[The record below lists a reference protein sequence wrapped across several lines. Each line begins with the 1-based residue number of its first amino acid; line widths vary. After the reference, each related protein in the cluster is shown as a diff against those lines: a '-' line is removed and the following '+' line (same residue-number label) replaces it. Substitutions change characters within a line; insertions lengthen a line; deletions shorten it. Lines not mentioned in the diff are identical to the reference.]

1 MALNSNKLY
10 TLLLVACMAGYIWL
24 YYGIN
29 SYQLGKESFEACL
42 IKHVTNIPCPSC
54 GSTRSVMSLIKGN
67 FKNALLINPL
77 GYVVTFIMVL
87 CPVWILMDIIS
98 KKKTLFMFYQKIELY
113 LKKPQIA
120 IPLIT
125 LITINWIWNIIKGL

>member
-29 SYQLGKESFEACL
+29 SYQPGEESFDACL

-67 FKNALLINPL
+67 FINALLINPL
-77 GYVVTFIMVL
+77 GYVVALIMVL
-87 CPVWILMDIIS
+87 CPVWILIDIIS
-98 KKKTLFMFYQKIELY
+98 KKKTLFTFYIKTEQY
-113 LKKPQIA
+113 LRKPLFA

-125 LITINWIWNIIKGL
+125 LVIINWIWNIIKGI